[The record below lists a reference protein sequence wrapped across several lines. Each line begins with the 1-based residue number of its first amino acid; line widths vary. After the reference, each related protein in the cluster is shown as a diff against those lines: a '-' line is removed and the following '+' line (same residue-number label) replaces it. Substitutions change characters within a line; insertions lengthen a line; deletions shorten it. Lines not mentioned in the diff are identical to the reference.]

1 MIVAEEATEPLAAI
15 DVTTRPRRGEAFRR
29 NQAIV
34 DALVI
39 PFLMV
44 VIDER
49 RERSTQV
56 RFSQDDD
63 PIQAF
68 LFDRPDETFRVRV
81 AVGRLK
87 RRLHDTNAAVSQ
99 GLAERGAPFRVP
111 VADEDPVATE
121 HTVIR

>member
-15 DVTTRPRRGEAFRR
+15 DVTTRPRRREAFRR

-44 VIDER
+44 VSDKR

-68 LFDRPDETFRVRV
+68 LFD
-81 AVGRLK
+81 
-87 RRLHDTNAAVSQ
+87 
-99 GLAERGAPFRVP
+99 
-111 VADEDPVATE
+111 
-121 HTVIR
+121 